1 MECVSVYDQDLDH
14 KEARVERQSRE
25 YFKGYHSSAWEEKEE
40 HNTLGRITLSNIP
53 IQTEKL
59 PEEVLFSYSFNL
71 SGMQW
76 TYTKLQ
82 NMFRLTSEY
91 SAAVLAVNQIS
102 S

>member
-53 IQTEKL
+53 I
-59 PEEVLFSYSFNL
+59 
-71 SGMQW
+71 
-76 TYTKLQ
+76 
-82 NMFRLTSEY
+82 
-91 SAAVLAVNQIS
+91 
-102 S
+102 